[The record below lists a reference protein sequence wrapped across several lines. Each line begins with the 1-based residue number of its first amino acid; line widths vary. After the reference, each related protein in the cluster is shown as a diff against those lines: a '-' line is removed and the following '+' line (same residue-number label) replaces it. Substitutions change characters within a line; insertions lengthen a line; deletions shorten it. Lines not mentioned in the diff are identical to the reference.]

1 MVNWDIISIIIF
13 YSVLFGFFLRY
24 KEKFTIQ
31 AKFIALYKTKLGL
44 NLMNVISK
52 KFPRL
57 LKWISYVGVYVS
69 FAGMGF
75 ILYVIIKET
84 IKLVFVPGTA
94 PALAPVLPGIEI
106 PGVPALSFWHW
117 IVTIF
122 IAATIHEFAHGVV
135 ARLHKVKV
143 KSSGFAFMG
152 PILAAFVEPDEKTL
166 VKKSKMQQL
175 SVFAAGPFSNII
187 LGFLVLLVML
197 FLFAPLVSNIYVGE
211 GITVNSVLEGYPM
224 EASGVEVPFTIT
236 QINGEDTLDVVEF
249 ANVTSKLK
257 PGDEVILIT
266 DKGKYIVETTVNP
279 DNNESAFFGIS
290 GLVQEQSVKEEY
302 SYLEGWEGVISWI
315 SMLLMWLFMIN
326 IGIGLFNLLPLGPV
340 DGGRMFYVLFLGIF
354 KDEKIAAKALTLMS
368 LLCLALI
375 VINMIP
381 WFTKLLTWLWSIA
394 VLLIAFI

>member
-1 MVNWDIISIIIF
+1 VVNWDIISIVIF
-13 YSVLFGFFLRY
+13 YSILFGFFLRY
-24 KEKFTIQ
+24 KDKFTIQ
-31 AKFIALYKTKLGL
+31 GKIIALYKTKLGL
-44 NLMNVISK
+44 NLMNTLSK

-57 LKWISYVGVYVS
+57 LKWISYVGVYVG

-84 IKLVFVPGTA
+84 IKLIFVPGTA

-106 PGVPALSFWHW
+106 PGAPALSFWHW
-117 IVTIF
+117 VVTIF

-135 ARLHKVKV
+135 ARLHKVRV

-166 VKKSKMQQL
+166 EKRSKMQQL

-187 LGFLVLLVML
+187 LGILVLLVTL
-197 FLFAPLVSNIYVGE
+197 FLFAPLVSNIYAGE
-211 GITVNSVLEGYPM
+211 GITVNSMLEGYPM
-224 EASGVEVPFTIT
+224 EASGIEAPFTIT

-249 ANVTSKLK
+249 STVTLNLE
-257 PGDEVILIT
+257 PGDEAVLTT
-266 DKGKYIVETTVNP
+266 DKGEYIVETTVNP
-279 DNNESAFFGIS
+279 DNNETAFFGIS

-315 SMLLMWLFMIN
+315 SMLLMWLFIIN

-340 DGGRMFYVLFLGIF
+340 DGGRMFYVLFLGVF
-354 KDEKIAAKALTLMS
+354 KSEKIATKALTFMS

-381 WFTKLLTWLWSIA
+381 WITKLFTWLWSMAILFIA
-394 VLLIAFI
+394 LI